1 VRSPSL
7 SALSHS
13 VGLVDV
19 LAFKEPSQAAES
31 KMPSHMKQPDQTRII
46 AFLAEELDMPIDD
59 VSNLYEHERA
69 ELALGAHITK
79 FIHIFAIRNVQQ
91 ILRTRGLDERSLT
104 VGSSALPA
112 I

>member
-1 VRSPSL
+1 
-7 SALSHS
+7 
-13 VGLVDV
+13 
-19 LAFKEPSQAAES
+19 
-31 KMPSHMKQPDQTRII
+31 MPAHVKQPDQMRIV
-46 AFLAEELDMPIDD
+46 AFLAEASDMPIDD
-59 VSNLYEHERA
+59 VSKLYEHERA

-79 FIHIFAIRNVQQ
+79 FIHIFAIRNVQE